1 MSRPIRVLSLYE
13 GFFAGGARILHSDLV
28 TGLHASRR
36 QEHVVL
42 SIASA
47 AGRESTVQSIEDD
60 PRYRRLVS
68 AGVAVTALG
77 RMAGVHPPERTSFT
91 EDELRIAAD
100 VVRSVDVVL
109 SLKEQ
114 PVGLLLALRDRGLM
128 PDVPV
133 AACLHRSDP
142 LHSGPALG
150 WLVEAAATGL
160 VTATVSCAEST
171 SEAYARAGV
180 TAESRFVI
188 ANGID
193 TERFRPGPAAEDL
206 AARERLGIPAD
217 APVVVFAAR
226 FDAMKDPGLFL
237 RAVAAHTARRPD
249 CHYVLC
255 GAGMTWDNEAFA
267 ALARESG
274 VEPST
279 RVHPLG
285 IVDDMPALY
294 RIADIVSLTSAFG
307 EASPLCLI
315 EGAACGATPVTT
327 DVGDAAARIAGI
339 GVVTS
344 HDAAEIASAWC
355 DVLEHRRELRSAALA
370 ARSRFG
376 RDRMIDDYRTA
387 VEDLVVA
394 RSSVGVA
401 LAG

>member
-28 TGLHASRR
+28 AGLHASGR
-36 QEHVVL
+36 QEHAVL

-47 AGRESTVQSIEDD
+47 AMRESTVQSMDED

-68 AGVAVTALG
+68 AGVGMTTLG
-77 RMAGVHPPERTSFT
+77 RMAGVHPPERASFT
-91 EDELRIAAD
+91 DAELRIAAD
-100 VVRSVDVVL
+100 AVRSADVVL

-114 PVGLLLALRDRGLM
+114 PIGLLLALRDRDMM

-150 WLVEAAATGL
+150 WLVEGAATGL
-160 VTATVSCAEST
+160 VTATVSCAAST
-171 SEAYARAGV
+171 SDAYARVGVAAGNR
-180 TAESRFVI
+180 SVI

-193 TERFRPGPAAEDL
+193 TARFRPGNIEEDRL
-206 AARERLGIPAD
+206 TRERLGIPAG
-217 APVVVFAAR
+217 APVVVYAAR

-237 RAVAAHTARRPD
+237 RAVAAHAVRRPD

-267 ALARESG
+267 ALARESS
-274 VEPST
+274 VVPSA
-279 RVHPLG
+279 RVHPMG

-294 RIADIVSLTSAFG
+294 RIADIVALTSAFG

-327 DVGDAAARIAGI
+327 DVGDAAARVEGI

-344 HDAAEIASAWC
+344 HDASDIASSWC
-355 DVLEHRRELRSAALA
+355 DVLGRRGELRAAALA
-370 ARSRFG
+370 ARGRFG
-376 RDRMIDDYRTA
+376 RERMIDGYRMV
-387 VEDLVVA
+387 VEDLASA
-394 RSSVGVA
+394 RTAEDVS